1 MNDPKLLFVGTM
13 GAGKTTAIASISDIA
28 PIATDVANTD
38 FSESSKTETTV
49 ALDYGEVS
57 LDDGSRLRLYG
68 TPGQQRFDFMWTMLA
83 ADALGV
89 ILLVDNSRADPLA
102 DLETYLQAFAAPIAS
117 GRLVIGVGR
126 MDVSPRP
133 NLESYVDHLEQTD
146 LLVPV
151 LAVDVRQ
158 RDDVLLLL
166 ETLFRQIECL
176 GSEADEVGGNADWSQ
191 WVASAREA
199 QT

>member
-1 MNDPKLLFVGTM
+1 MNEPKLLFAGTM
-13 GAGKTTAIASISDIA
+13 GAGKTTAIAAISDIP
-28 PIATDVANTD
+28 PISTDVANTD
-38 FSESSKTETTV
+38 VSESSKAETTV

-57 LDDGSRLRLYG
+57 LPDGSRLRLYG
-68 TPGQQRFDFMWTMLA
+68 TPGQRRFDFMWTMLA

-89 ILLVDNSRADPLA
+89 ILLVDNSRPEPLA
-102 DLETYLQAFAAPIAS
+102 DLDAYLDAFAAPIAK

-126 MDVSPRP
+126 MDRSPLP
-133 NLESYVDHLEQTD
+133 NLASYVDHLERRS

-176 GSEADEVGGNADWSQ
+176 DSEENVAQTGGEWADWVSD
-191 WVASAREA
+191 AREA
-199 QT
+199 QA